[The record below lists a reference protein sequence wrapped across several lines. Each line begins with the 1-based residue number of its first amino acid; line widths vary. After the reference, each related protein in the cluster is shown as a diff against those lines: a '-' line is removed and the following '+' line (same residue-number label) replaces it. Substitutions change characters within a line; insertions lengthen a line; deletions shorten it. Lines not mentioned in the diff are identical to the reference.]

1 MKSIIFCEGKT
12 DAILLS
18 YYLEN
23 VAGWKFNK
31 KLNKKIELP
40 IRNLENE
47 EVNVYTKSVN
57 ELVIWAVGGQN
68 NFTYAVSQIIK
79 LNKNFIDDEIY
90 AKLIVLRDHDLVSEL
105 DDILNEFNNLFEQNE
120 IDISIKN
127 NNEWT
132 KTEYINA
139 YDEKSEMHF
148 LPVIVPVDKYGALE
162 TFVLDAICEM
172 GQEEKMIVS
181 KSKEF
186 ISGFNL
192 RKYLNSQRLKVK
204 GEFSVTLGTMFP
216 QKTFTPIDEM
226 LKNISWERYST
237 IQSGFKKLEE
247 I

>member
-1 MKSIIFCEGKT
+1 MKNIIFCEGKT

-57 ELVIWAVGGQN
+57 ELVIWAVGGQS

-79 LNKNFIDDEIY
+79 LNKNFIEDEIY
-90 AKLIVLRDHDLVSEL
+90 TKLIVLRDHDLVSEL

-120 IDISIKN
+120 IDISIKS
-127 NNEWT
+127 NNEWA

-139 YDEKSEMHF
+139 YDERSEMRF
-148 LPVIVPVDKYGALE
+148 LPIIVPFDKYGALE

-172 GQEEKMIVS
+172 GQEEKMIVAR
-181 KSKEF
+181 
-186 ISGFNL
+186 NL
-192 RKYLNSQRLKVK
+192 YTAL
-204 GEFSVTLGTMFP
+204 
-216 QKTFTPIDEM
+216 I
-226 LKNISWERYST
+226 
-237 IQSGFKKLEE
+237 
-247 I
+247 